1 MTDAPKRKVE
11 IVIKIGADS
20 RRDLASALFNL
31 ATAVDREEVNV
42 GHGAS
47 GGPCSGWMYD
57 YREDGLEHAEY
68 FRQLDIYLE
77 SRKGAQQRSGD
88 ERG

>member
-20 RRDLASALFNL
+20 RRDLASALYNL

-42 GHGAS
+42 GTGVS

-57 YREDGLEHAEY
+57 YREDGLEHEEY
-68 FRQLDIYLE
+68 FRQLDAYLTE
-77 SRKGAQQRSGD
+77 QRSD
-88 ERG
+88 QS